1 VRGHDA
7 ARTLLDW
14 RSVILE
20 VTPPVPFAIGARV
33 DWTVPVSG
41 VVLHRR
47 DRPSRGEHENPVVG
61 TVDECVT
68 LGDDTAIGL
77 RIPAAGDAL
86 LTLRV
91 PTHVARRNGIVL
103 GVSAGASLLADAIHV
118 MPAEASAVT

>member
-1 VRGHDA
+1 MVA
-7 ARTLLDW
+7 VAKT
-14 RSVILE
+14 VE
-20 VTPPVPFAIGARV
+20 TAVGARV

-47 DRPSRGEHENPVVG
+47 DRPSRGEHENPVSG

-68 LGDDTAIGL
+68 LGDDTTIGL

-91 PTHVARRNGIVL
+91 PTHVARRNGISL

-118 MPAEASAVT
+118 MPAESSAVG